1 MTEVN
6 ILLIEKNSDG
16 LESCQNIFG
25 DSVHI
30 FHAKNAEGAIGLV
43 QQHQQIDLIL
53 LQVEEHAESALEI
66 CRQLKLS
73 DPIQAIPVI
82 FMSEQGSFD
91 DKLLSYEAGAYD
103 FIVKPYTPNEGLA
116 KIRFIQKRH
125 EAERQLIK
133 EAKTATETA
142 LSAMAGSSELGQ
154 AIRFVEQSYDAKD
167 YEALAKLF
175 MIVPNNLKLN
185 CSLYFETHLGD
196 LYFSSTGQ
204 NLSPL
209 EKELMKRFHQ
219 EGERFKDFAK
229 RTIINY
235 PRVQLLIKNM
245 PLEDPVLYGRYKDLF
260 PAMLG
265 AADAKVKSLDIQHA
279 LLEQTKN
286 VSFSFDQ
293 VRETLTN
300 LSTAFMENQGKTMK
314 VMREMLTD
322 LDNTLPSMGLEED
335 QEKYLI
341 GRVDSAVDEATG
353 LMDQGEN
360 LNAAFHNISTLLDFL
375 SEQQRELTECVMV
388 SSNIADDS
396 LEEDI
401 IDIELF

>member
-1 MTEVN
+1 
-6 ILLIEKNSDG
+6 
-16 LESCQNIFG
+16 
-25 DSVHI
+25 
-30 FHAKNAEGAIGLV
+30 
-43 QQHQQIDLIL
+43 
-53 LQVEEHAESALEI
+53 
-66 CRQLKLS
+66 
-73 DPIQAIPVI
+73 
-82 FMSEQGSFD
+82 
-91 DKLLSYEAGAYD
+91 
-103 FIVKPYTPNEGLA
+103 
-116 KIRFIQKRH
+116 
-125 EAERQLIK
+125 
-133 EAKTATETA
+133 
-142 LSAMAGSSELGQ
+142 
-154 AIRFVEQSYDAKD
+154 
-167 YEALAKLF
+167 
-175 MIVPNNLKLN
+175 
-185 CSLYFETHLGD
+185 
-196 LYFSSTGQ
+196 
-204 NLSPL
+204 
-209 EKELMKRFHQ
+209 MKRFHQ

-265 AADAKVKSLDIQHA
+265 AADAKIKSLDIQHA

-314 VMREMLTD
+314 VMREMLVD
-322 LDNTLPSMGLEED
+322 LDSTLPSMGLEED

>member
-1 MTEVN
+1 MTEAN
-6 ILLIEKNSDG
+6 ILLIEKCSDS
-16 LESCQNIFG
+16 LESCQAVFG
-25 DSVHI
+25 NSVPI
-30 FHAKNAEGAIGLV
+30 FHAKDAEEAIELV
-43 QQHQQIDLIL
+43 QNQPIDLIL
-53 LQVEEHAESALEI
+53 LQVEESAETALDT

-73 DPIQAIPVI
+73 DSIRSIPVI

-116 KIRFIQKRH
+116 KIRFIQKRR
-125 EAERQLIK
+125 ETELQLAEEVK
-133 EAKTATETA
+133 VATETA

-154 AIRFVEQSYDAKD
+154 AIRFVEQSYNAKD
-167 YEALAKLF
+167 YEALANIF
-175 MIVPNNLKLN
+175 MVVPNNLNLN
-185 CSLYFETHLGD
+185 CSLYFETHVGD
-196 LYFSSTGQ
+196 LYFSSMAKA
-204 NLSPL
+204 LSPL

-219 EGERFKDFAK
+219 EGERFKDFGT

-235 PRVQLLIKNM
+235 PRVQMLIKNM
-245 PLEDPVLYGRYKDLF
+245 PLDEPVLYGRYKDLF

-279 LLEQTKN
+279 LLDQTKN
-286 VSFSFDQ
+286 VSLSFDQ

-300 LSTAFMENQGKTMK
+300 LSVAFMENQGKTMNT
-314 VMREMLTD
+314 MRAMLAD
-322 LDNTLPSMGLEED
+322 LDDTLPSMGLEED
-335 QEKYLI
+335 QEKFLI
-341 GRVDSAVDEATG
+341 GRVDSAVDEAAE

-360 LNAAFHNISTLLDFL
+360 LNAAFHSISTLLDFL

-388 SSNIADDS
+388 STDLSDDGQ
-396 LEEDI
+396 EENI